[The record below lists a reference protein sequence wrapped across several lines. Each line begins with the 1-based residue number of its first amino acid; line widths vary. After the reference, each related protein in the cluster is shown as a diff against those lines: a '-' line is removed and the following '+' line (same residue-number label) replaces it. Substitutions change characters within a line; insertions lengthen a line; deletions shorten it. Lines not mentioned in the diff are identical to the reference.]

1 MLLNESKAFKLIN
14 LLNKS
19 IKNPKNYI
27 FLIFFVMISS
37 CTKDELIINKKI
49 TPPKQLEILNN
60 QSVQTERKKPKFKIF
75 RKKKCKVVKSY

>member
-1 MLLNESKAFKLIN
+1 MLRLF
-14 LLNKS
+14 
-19 IKNPKNYI
+19 

-60 QSVQTERKKPKFKIF
+60 QSVQTKRKKLKFKIF